1 MTANISAENKNLPN
15 FDSSLAENRLNQQ
28 LEVARHYDEVWQENP
43 SESWDTWP
51 FYQAKNSAL
60 KYALNRLGNL
70 SGKQVL
76 DLGCGIGYTP
86 LELAKRGGLVTA
98 VDLSETAV
106 LATQKR
112 IETAGYDKQ
121 VQAVRANV
129 EHLPFADASFDIIY
143 AQNFLMHVSHRAVGR
158 ECYRLLKPGGKL
170 VVVEPLAHHPLIKL
184 YRRFFSDYKGTH
196 PRYSTHEDMATLAYF
211 FNHAYEKRFYLS
223 AALAAFWQNQPA
235 LLKLSLPLLN
245 TLDTQL
251 RKIYP
256 ASYDWYWVTVLE
268 LYK

>member
-1 MTANISAENKNLPN
+1 MTANTSTENKDSLNVDSLPTEERV
-15 FDSSLAENRLNQQ
+15 SHQ
-28 LEVARHYDEVWQENP
+28 LEVAKHYDEVWQENP
-43 SESWDTWP
+43 GESWDTWP
-51 FYQAKNSAL
+51 FYQAKGSAL

-70 SGKQVL
+70 ENKAVL

-86 LELAKRGGLVTA
+86 LELAKRGAQVTA

-106 LATQKR
+106 QSTQR
-112 IETAGYDKQ
+112 RVEAAGYSHQ
-121 VQAVRANV
+121 VCTVRANV
-129 EHLPFADASFDIIY
+129 EQLPFADASFDVIY

-170 VVVEPLAHHPLIKL
+170 VVVEPLAHHPLIRL

-211 FNHAYEKRFYLS
+211 FNHGYEKRFYLS
-223 AALAAFWQNQPA
+223 AALAAFWQNQPV
-235 LLKLSLPLLN
+235 LLKLALPLLN
-245 TLDTQL
+245 ALDAQL

-268 LYK
+268 LFK